1 MGYGILI
8 WVAAIVLQAQ
18 EPAAKGAAK
27 AAADEKSSTQM
38 KEGRRLLENGR
49 YAEAEEKLNAIG
61 DDARKN
67 STLLSPQSRAKG
79 NTTRR
84 SPGW

>member
-8 WVAAIVLQAQ
+8 WIAAIVLQVQA
-18 EPAAKGAAK
+18 PAAKGAANV
-27 AAADEKSSTQM
+27 AADEKTSTQM

-61 DDARKN
+61 DEAQR
-67 STLLSPQSRAKG
+67 
-79 NTTRR
+79 TRR
-84 SPGW
+84 S